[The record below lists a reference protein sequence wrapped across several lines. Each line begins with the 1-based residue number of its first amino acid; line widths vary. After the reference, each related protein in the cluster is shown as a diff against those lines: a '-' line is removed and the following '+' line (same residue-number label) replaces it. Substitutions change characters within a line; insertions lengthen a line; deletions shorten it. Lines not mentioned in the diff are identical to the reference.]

1 MDIFSRIA
9 AALALLASGAT
20 RTDPAVTEH
29 LQAIDA
35 HLEGTDAHEA
45 ADHDDESARLDAIEA
60 GLGKIADA
68 VAPEPAADPAPAEDE
83 TPTPAPAPAPV
94 GEVASGVTT
103 GFEAPTGDEPPL
115 A

>member
-35 HLEGTDAHEA
+35 HLAGTDAHEA
-45 ADHDDESARLDAIEA
+45 ADNEDESARLDAIEA

-68 VAPEPAADPAPAEDE
+68 VAPEPASDPAPVDE
-83 TPTPAPAPAPV
+83 TPTPAPAPAPAA
-94 GEVASGVTT
+94 EVSSGVTT